1 MMPRLE
7 LKNRL
12 KYDAKRNKIVDEK
25 IPFYVD
31 KFNSSLSLS
40 CKVFPIFVVPRI

>member
-1 MMPRLE
+1 MIPRSE

-12 KYDAKRNKIVDEK
+12 KCGAKRNKIVDEK

-31 KFNSSLSLS
+31 KFRNSINSSLD
-40 CKVFPIFVVPRI
+40 